1 MKHPSGQQLNGNLTL
16 MFIIRCKY
24 YKKVIICG
32 NISLVIALWADIFI
46 AYIAFNSISTF
57 SPQFYLGDLTNFAG
71 SIITFFFID
80 CCSHHSMVQTN
91 CCIATV
97 FRSATPPEI
106 FLHCQPSAN
115 IYLFKVNKRSTR
127 KSCKI
132 CSMLTRKT
140 PERRQWLDFKT
151 RRQLTLNK

>member
-1 MKHPSGQQLNGNLTL
+1 MDNNGNLTL
-16 MFIIRCKY
+16 MFIIRCNY

-127 KSCKI
+127 KRCKK
-132 CSMLTRKT
+132 CSMLTIKT
-140 PERRQWLDFKT
+140 PERRQWPDFKT
-151 RRQLTLNK
+151 RPWFTLNK